1 MARFPVFAGER
12 RPRVGRMGVLAIGVV
27 AGGLAAGAVAIASPD
42 APNTTDVKFVQL
54 TTPKALATNVYLGPT
69 ATLSYL
75 VAGGASTVPSDATTV
90 ELDVVAT
97 GNTTGTLKVYPMDNP
112 VPGATVPYAP
122 EGITHDVP
130 MNVGINDKIAFTNN
144 APKASRLTVKIIG
157 YSTQVTA
164 DGINGSGGSDGQVLT
179 NTGNGAAEWRDV
191 ESSAGGSGSGPDVHW
206 FRFLGTGALA
216 DSSDDRSTLTLSGN
230 DYYVL
235 IKSSSYNVMDC
246 AAQVQQQF
254 STTTTAPPIYKVDQS
269 HGSLYIHGYNA
280 ATGENRPHEP
290 MSVTI
295 ACPRAQP

>member
-1 MARFPVFAGER
+1 MVRLAVLSRER
-12 RPRVGRMGVLAIGVV
+12 RPRIGRMGGLAIGVAV
-27 AGGLAAGAVAIASPD
+27 GGLAAGAVAIASPD
-42 APNTTDVKFVQL
+42 APNTTDVHFVQL
-54 TTPKALATNVYLGPT
+54 TTPKVLATNAYLGPT

-75 VAGGASTVPSDATTV
+75 VAGGTSTVPSDATTID
-90 ELDVVAT
+90 LTVVAT
-97 GNTTGTLKVYPMDNP
+97 GNTSGTLNVYPMDSAGRG
-112 VPGATVPYAP
+112 VTVPYTL
-122 EGITHDVP
+122 EGLNNDVP

-144 APKASRLTVKIIG
+144 AAKASKLTVKIVG

-164 DGINGSGGSDGQVLT
+164 DAINGSGGSDGQVLT
-179 NTGNGAAEWRDV
+179 NTGNGAAEWRNV
-191 ESSAGGSGSGPDVHW
+191 PSSGGGSASGPDVHW

-230 DYYVL
+230 EYYVL
-235 IKSSSYNVMDC
+235 IKSSNYNIMDC

-254 STTTTAPPIYKVDQS
+254 STTTAAPPIYKADQS

-290 MSVTI
+290 ISVTI